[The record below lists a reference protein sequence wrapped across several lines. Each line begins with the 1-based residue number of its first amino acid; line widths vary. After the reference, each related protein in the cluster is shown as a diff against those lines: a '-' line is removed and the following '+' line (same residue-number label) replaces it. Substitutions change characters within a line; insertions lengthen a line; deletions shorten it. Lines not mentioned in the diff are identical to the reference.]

1 VTRTLPVNYK
11 RLTRS
16 AAGPVMLVILLATL
30 VLCLSN
36 FGLTKYAVM
45 GILAGIIFWKWPL
58 WMRDALGAAIVIV
71 FLTAC
76 SLNEARPPQF
86 YWAATYHA
94 QITLNSSGKIWT
106 INKQVTIPG
115 DTLRQITEGNGKFA
129 VILPPPGP
137 DQYQQ
142 DIKKFT
148 QMIKPYGL
156 TFVGAESG
164 TDPIYSF
171 PSSTLTHRIPTV
183 PLVTAQTVDLP
194 YLTLPGSVNVIPGD
208 DSKVYIY
215 APSGVVEATTPTSQA
230 GPTTTGE
237 ERVIDVGSFSNANT
251 GSVNV
256 SISTLSVLARDEPLR
271 SMAGLSL
278 AGGISWAIAAIWALL
293 TALAQTGAQ
302 AAAASGWKRI
312 RRTKAQPDAEK
323 ADQKDEGNKPAEPQ
337 KPPAPAAG

>member
-1 VTRTLPVNYK
+1 
-11 RLTRS
+11 
-16 AAGPVMLVILLATL
+16 MLVILLATL

-36 FGLTKYAVM
+36 IGLTKYAVI

-58 WMRDALGAAIVIV
+58 WMPYALGAAIVII
-71 FLTAC
+71 FLAAC
-76 SLNEARPPQF
+76 SASEVPQY
-86 YWAATYHA
+86 YWPATYDA

-106 INKQVTIPG
+106 VKEQLTIPG
-115 DTLRQITEGNGKFA
+115 DALRQITEGNGRFA
-129 VILPPPGP
+129 VSLPPPGP
-137 DQYQQ
+137 NQYQQ
-142 DIKKFT
+142 DINKFT

-156 TFVGAESG
+156 TFVGAERG

-171 PSSTLTHRIPTV
+171 PLSTLTHRMPMV
-183 PLVTAQTVDLP
+183 PLVTVQTVDLP
-194 YLTLPGSVNVIPGD
+194 YLTLPNSVNVTPGD

-215 APSGVVEATTPTSQA
+215 SPSGVVETTTPTSQA

-237 ERVIDVGSFSNANT
+237 ERVIDAGSFSSANA
-251 GSVNV
+251 GSVSV

-278 AGGISWAIAAIWALL
+278 AGGISWAIAAIWTLL
-293 TALAQTGAQ
+293 VALAQTGAK

-312 RRTKAQPDAEK
+312 RRTKAQPDTDK
-323 ADQKDEGNKPAEPQ
+323 ADHKDEGNKPAEPQ